1 MDLLL
6 LNLTYQSTGV
16 NLEKH
21 PVDVQKEIIATFN
34 ATVDDAPGVSSG
46 TWMPLVCIKHIKD
59 IIVHLDDI
67 FWTLDKF
74 GILVA
79 CWMDNGMAFSVSTVH
94 DKAAG

>member
-34 ATVDDAPGVSSG
+34 ATVDDAPGV
-46 TWMPLVCIKHIKD
+46 
-59 IIVHLDDI
+59 
-67 FWTLDKF
+67 
-74 GILVA
+74 
-79 CWMDNGMAFSVSTVH
+79 
-94 DKAAG
+94 